1 MVNMSNDGE
10 VSYIRHWNL
19 RETILAIFS
28 GGVEVRDGVV
38 GSSNT
43 AEDGGVAAGKGE
55 ARFGR
60 GIEESSG
67 GYWCSLRMME

>member
-10 VSYIRHWNL
+10 VPYIRHRHL
-19 RETILAIFS
+19 RETILSIFS
-28 GGVEVRDGVV
+28 GGVEVRDGI
-38 GSSNT
+38 GAGNT
-43 AEDGGVAAGKGE
+43 AEDGGVAAVKRE
-55 ARFGR
+55 ARFGG